1 MGQDGTR
8 APEGALDMR
17 AQAPGA
23 GRAVL
28 VVEDEPNI
36 SEAIR
41 FILHRDGWAVTVLDS
56 GEHAADMVRT
66 LQPVAM
72 ILDVMLPG
80 LSGFEVLRGLR
91 ADPETRG
98 LPVILLT
105 ARGQSAARTLAAES
119 GASLFMAKPFANR
132 DLLEAVRGLVDAD
145 SRGHA
150 DGLARGAEGP

>member
-1 MGQDGTR
+1 MGRDGTGGSGEL
-8 APEGALDMR
+8 PEGTQ
-17 AQAPGA
+17 AQKPGA

-41 FILHRDGWAVTVLDS
+41 FILHRDGWAVTVLGS
-56 GEHAADMVRT
+56 GEQAAETVKT
-66 LQPVAM
+66 LQPAVM

-91 ADPETRG
+91 ADPATRT

-105 ARGQSAARTLAAES
+105 ARGQSAARALAADY
-119 GASLFMAKPFANR
+119 GASMFMSKPFANR

-145 SRGHA
+145 PHDQPGGTR
-150 DGLARGAEGP
+150 